1 MINIGAGPVGATA
14 AGAST
19 PGHGSLDASTPPS
32 GPPPPAGSR
41 PGPLPVGMWAPRS
54 GRAKHRWN
62 ACVKRARKDIV
73 GGDRHVKKGSPLHT
87 KAKELFVGSD
97 FDAEEDA

>member
-1 MINIGAGPVGATA
+1 MWLMNEWP
-14 AGAST
+14 
-19 PGHGSLDASTPPS
+19 LPPS

-73 GGDRHVKKGSPLHT
+73 GGDRRVKKGSPLHT
-87 KAKELFVGSD
+87 KAKELFVDSD
-97 FDAEEDA
+97 FDPEEDA